1 MKRFVVI
8 AAVLGALVAT
18 SVAVA
23 TSWRTAN
30 VSAVSATLTATTP
43 TNVRTTTQTCDGQT
57 IETTTGRWTG
67 TATSSTA
74 DLAGTA
80 DLYLKSVY
88 NATTNIGWV
97 EGKLKIAASDDRTV
111 AHIAG
116 INSNGTIDAWL
127 RGHAGKGD
135 GSLFGSLSGSF
146 SKTGGLTAGAI
157 GSGSGAD
164 LAVLAKRV
172 RCDKPGT
179 QKPSVHLIVRGSV
192 ETVSPTSISVKP
204 GDGSATQTCSV
215 TEARKVQ
222 GLATGDHV
230 VIKCSQVNGAWVLR
244 DLDRKSKDKRKSGK
258 RDD

>member
-8 AAVLGALVAT
+8 AAVLSALVAT

-43 TNVRTTTQTCDGQT
+43 TNVKTTTQTCGGQT
-57 IETTTGRWTG
+57 IETTTGRWSG
-67 TATSSTA
+67 AAVSSTA
-74 DLAGTA
+74 DLAGTV

-97 EGKLKIAASDDRTV
+97 EGKLKINAADDRTV

-127 RGHAGKGD
+127 RGHAGKSD
-135 GSLFGSLSGSF
+135 GKLFGSLSGTF
-146 SKTGGLTAGAI
+146 SKAGGLTAGAI

-164 LAVLAKRV
+164 LAVLAQRV
-172 RCDKPGT
+172 SCDRPGGP
-179 QKPSVHLIVRGSV
+179 KPSVHLIVRGAVESV
-192 ETVSPTSISVKP
+192 SSSSIAVKP

-215 TEARKVQ
+215 TEARNVQ
-222 GLATGDHV
+222 GVAAGDQV
-230 VIKCSQVNGAWVLR
+230 VMKCSQVNGAWVLR
-244 DLDRKSKDKRKSGK
+244 DLDRKGKHKGDKKD
-258 RDD
+258 D

>member
-1 MKRFVVI
+1 MKRFAVI
-8 AAVLGALVAT
+8 AAVTGALVAT

-23 TSWRTAN
+23 HGWRTAD
-30 VSAVSATLTATTP
+30 VSAVSASLTATTA
-43 TNVRTTTQTCDGQT
+43 TNVRTTTQTCNGQT
-57 IETTTGRWTG
+57 IETTTGRWSG
-67 TATSSTA
+67 TATSTTA
-74 DLAGTA
+74 DLAGTV
-80 DLYLKSVY
+80 DLHLKSVY

-97 EGKLKIAASDDRTV
+97 EGTLKIRAADDRTV

-135 GSLFGSLSGSF
+135 GTLFGSLTGSF

-179 QKPSVHLIVRGSV
+179 PKPSVHLVVRGAV
-192 ETVSPTSISVKP
+192 EAVSPTSISVKP
-204 GDGSATQTCSV
+204 GDGSATQTCAV

-222 GLATGDHV
+222 GLAAGDQV
-230 VIKCSQVNGAWVLR
+230 VMKCSQANGAWVLR
-244 DLDRKSKDKRKSGK
+244 DLDRKHKSGGKGGK